1 MEEILSWSHLGT
13 GAAVSAV
20 VTGLTQVLKYFIP
33 EKIMNK
39 LDPKWIAL
47 ALSVIITIGHQMIY
61 GDFAIETFALSALNA
76 VMSTGA
82 AIGGYEGLIKPFL
95 HKKEDEEG

>member
-47 ALSVIITIGHQMIY
+47 AL
-61 GDFAIETFALSALNA
+61 
-76 VMSTGA
+76 
-82 AIGGYEGLIKPFL
+82 
-95 HKKEDEEG
+95 